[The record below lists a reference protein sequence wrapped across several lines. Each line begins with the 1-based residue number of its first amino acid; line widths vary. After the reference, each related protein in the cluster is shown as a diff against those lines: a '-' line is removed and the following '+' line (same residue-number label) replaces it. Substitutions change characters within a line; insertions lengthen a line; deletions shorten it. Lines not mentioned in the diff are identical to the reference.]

1 MNSDFDL
8 YLKSNIY
15 KNALLNINGFDQIKG
30 LQGGIFGFDTGI
42 LNYVGKSV
50 SKTIKKYLNVK
61 NCSWSSLKIATLFYI
76 GTVLYLLARDNET
89 YYPKFMN
96 VLNALEYVLG
106 NKSLIF
112 KILSQCISAF
122 VKAAIPSQI
131 FDVLTIAVN
140 KLDFSNFSLG
150 AEAYLAD
157 EQIPSSLPII
167 KFFDLSTDIAESY
180 SYISTICNFVTV
192 LEQAANCVN
201 GICKRF
207 SPGKLIK

>member
-1 MNSDFDL
+1 MSFDIDL
-8 YLKSNIY
+8 YLKSDFY
-15 KNALLNINGFDQIKG
+15 KNSISSIQNIQRFENG
-30 LQGGIFGFDTGI
+30 LEGGILGIDTGI
-42 LNYVGKSV
+42 INYLGKSF
-50 SKTIKKYLNVK
+50 SKTIKKFLNVK
-61 NCSWSSLKIATLFYI
+61 NCSWSSLKLATLFYI
-76 GTVLYLLARDNET
+76 GTVLYLLARDNDT

-96 VLNALEYVLG
+96 VLNALEYILG

-112 KILSQCISAF
+112 KVLSQCISAF
-122 VKAAIPSQI
+122 VKAAIPAPV
-131 FDVLTIAVN
+131 FDFLTASVN
-140 KLDFSNFSLG
+140 KLDFSNFTSG

-192 LEQAANCVN
+192 LEQAAHCVN

-207 SPGKLIK
+207 SPGR